1 MMSRTD
7 EPLRCTVVGV
17 GRDHLEVTNPDGR
30 RFTFPIA
37 ELQATRR
44 PPRLD
49 NRARDLLVNSPL
61 RLIEEA
67 RHAAEEH
74 AILNDLI

>member
-1 MMSRTD
+1 MMSRTE
-7 EPLRCTVVGV
+7 EPLRCKVVGIDP
-17 GRDHLEVTNPDGR
+17 DHLEVTNPEGR

-44 PPRLD
+44 PPRLE

-61 RLIEEA
+61 QLIEEA